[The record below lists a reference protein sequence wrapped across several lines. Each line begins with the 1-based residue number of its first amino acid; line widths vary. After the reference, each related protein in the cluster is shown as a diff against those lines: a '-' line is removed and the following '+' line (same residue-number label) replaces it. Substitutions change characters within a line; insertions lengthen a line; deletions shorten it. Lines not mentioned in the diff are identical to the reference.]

1 MPDVAFNPV
10 ICRSSNLSN
19 RSLFLITDN
28 DDPLQGNKQQQ
39 SVALVFANDAHES
52 GFQIKTFFM
61 PADSSK
67 FDLTL
72 FWNVSQ
78 HCCSRSIE
86 SM

>member
-1 MPDVAFNPV
+1 MLHSNNTRVLSRMIATLR
-10 ICRSSNLSN
+10 CSSSNLSN

-61 PADSSK
+61 PADGSQ
-67 FDLTL
+67 FDLSL
-72 FWNVSQ
+72 FWNVS
-78 HCCSRSIE
+78 S
-86 SM
+86 